1 SLLPDHLRGMEAVL
15 PEIPEAPSRKRLPKV
30 SPARGERRYRVAL
43 LTGCVMD
50 VVYGGV
56 NEATV
61 RVLTRNGCDV
71 VIPERQR
78 CCGALQVHAGVREKA
93 KALARQYIDALHDA
107 GVDLVISNVAGCR
120 SAMNNDMYL
129 LLVEPTLPDK

>member
-1 SLLPDHLRGMEAVL
+1 MEAVL
-15 PEIPEAPSRKRLPKV
+15 PDIPEMPSRKKLLKV
-30 SPARGERRYRVAL
+30 SPAQGERRYRVAL

-50 VVYGGV
+50 VVYGGI

-78 CCGALQVHAGVREKA
+78 CCGALQVHAGDARDGQGVGPA
-93 KALARQYIDALHDA
+93 KHRRFSRCRGRPGDWNATGWVGHA
-107 GVDLVISNVAGCR
+107 GIRGSAGRGCR
-120 SAMNNDMYL
+120 ISR
-129 LLVEPTLPDK
+129 